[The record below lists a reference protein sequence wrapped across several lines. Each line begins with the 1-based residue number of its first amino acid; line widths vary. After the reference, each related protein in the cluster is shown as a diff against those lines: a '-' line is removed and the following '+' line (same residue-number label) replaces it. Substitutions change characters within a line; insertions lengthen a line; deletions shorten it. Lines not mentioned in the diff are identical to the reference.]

1 MSLKKK
7 SVLGLSYLTVA
18 LLGASVLMVNPVS
31 ADEENEHTV
40 HTQTKD
46 MPAWERGKE
55 DGWEKGWIDGNKPES
70 TSPYD
75 SEIEVPKPDSTPYDA
90 PGMENDKVEYL
101 QEYND
106 LYPAGYTAGY
116 KAKMEKEEMSSNS
129 DSESSEESSDGYTEQ
144 KELAVEAINQ
154 PDLST
159 GGAVITTG
167 NGNGFGI
174 MSTIF
179 SIIKWFRSLF

>member
-18 LLGASVLMVNPVS
+18 LLGASVLMFNPVS

-75 SEIEVPKPDSTPYDA
+75 LREIEVPQPDNTPYDD
-90 PGMENDKVEYL
+90 PGMESDKEEYL

-116 KAKMEKEEMSSNS
+116 KAKMEKKEEMGSNS
-129 DSESSEESSDGYTEQ
+129 NSESSEESSDGNTEQ
-144 KELAVEAINQ
+144 KELTVEAINKQ
-154 PDLST
+154 DLST
-159 GGAVITTG
+159 DGAVITT
-167 NGNGFGI
+167 GNGFGI
-174 MSTIF
+174 MSTIV
-179 SIIKWFRSLF
+179 SIIEWFRSLF